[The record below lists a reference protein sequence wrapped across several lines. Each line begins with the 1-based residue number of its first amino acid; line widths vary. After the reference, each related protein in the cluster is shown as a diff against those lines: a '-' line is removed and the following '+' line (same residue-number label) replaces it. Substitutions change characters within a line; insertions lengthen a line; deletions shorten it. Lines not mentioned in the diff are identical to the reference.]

1 MSVGRTSGATSVGRA
16 SGATS
21 VGRASGATNADIAA
35 WRAHMPAAFGAT
47 PTQRALRGLGWT
59 IFAAWL
65 AGALWWFD
73 FSPTRLWNGLSGL
86 GTIIVLMVPPSP
98 GEQWVEILK
107 GMAESVAMAFL
118 GTFMAAIVAIP
129 LGFLGARNI
138 VTATLWRFSLR
149 RVLDGFRGVDQL
161 IWALAYVRAVGLGP
175 LAGVLAIFTAD
186 IAVLAKLYAEAI
198 ENAEK
203 KQAEGVVAAGGGRL
217 AAVRFGILPQVAP
230 VMLAQALYFFE
241 SNTRSATILGV
252 VGAGGIGLQIAER
265 IRVRHWDE
273 VAFIILLM
281 IATVAVIDF
290 ISGRV
295 RRRLIGDSR

>member
-1 MSVGRTSGATSVGRA
+1 M
-16 SGATS
+16 
-21 VGRASGATNADIAA
+21 NADVAM
-35 WRAHMPAAFGAT
+35 WRDRMPAAFGAT
-47 PTQRALRGLGWT
+47 PAQRAIRAAGWAL
-59 IFAAWL
+59 FLAWL
-65 AGALWWFD
+65 AGALWWFG
-73 FSPTRLWNGLSGL
+73 FTPQRLWNGLSGL
-86 GTIIVLMVPPSP
+86 ATIVRLMIPPSP
-98 GEQWVEILK
+98 GELWVEILK

-118 GTFMAAIVAIP
+118 GTVMAALVAVP

-138 VTATLWRFSLR
+138 VTSVLLRFSLR
-149 RVLDGFRGVDQL
+149 RLLDGFRGVDQL

-198 ENAEK
+198 ENAER

-217 AAVRFGILPQVAP
+217 AAIRFGVLPQVAP

-241 SNTRSATILGV
+241 SNTRSAAILGV

-273 VAFIILLM
+273 VAFIIILM
-281 IATVAVIDF
+281 IVTVAIIDA
-290 ISGRV
+290 ISGRI
-295 RRRLIGDSR
+295 RRRLIGARA

>member
-1 MSVGRTSGATSVGRA
+1 MTPDVAQ
-16 SGATS
+16 
-21 VGRASGATNADIAA
+21 
-35 WRAHMPAAFGAT
+35 WRQRMPAAFGVSPAR
-47 PTQRALRGLGWT
+47 RAMRVAGWMA
-59 IFAAWL
+59 FAAWL
-65 AGALWWFD
+65 VTSLWWFD
-73 FSPTRLWNGLSGL
+73 FTPQRLWNGLSGL
-86 GTIIVLMVPPSP
+86 GTIVRLMVPPSP
-98 GEQWVEILK
+98 GELWVEILK

-118 GTFMAAIVAIP
+118 GTFLAAIVAVP
-129 LGFLGARNI
+129 LGLMGARNI
-138 VTATLWRFSLR
+138 VTNILFRFSLR

-203 KQAEGVVAAGGGRL
+203 KQAEGVIAAGGGRL
-217 AAVRFGILPQVAP
+217 AAIRFGILPQVAP

-273 VAFIILLM
+273 VAFIIILM
-281 IATVAVIDF
+281 IITVAAIDF
-290 ISGRV
+290 LSSRL
-295 RRRLIGDSR
+295 RRRLIGARS

>member
-1 MSVGRTSGATSVGRA
+1 MSGNVET
-16 SGATS
+16 
-21 VGRASGATNADIAA
+21 
-35 WRAHMPAAFGAT
+35 WRARMPAAFGVT
-47 PTQRALRGLGWT
+47 PARRAQRVAGWT
-59 IFAAWL
+59 VFAAWL
-65 AGALWWFD
+65 VASLWWFD
-73 FSPTRLWNGLSGL
+73 MTPQRLWAGLSGL
-86 GTIIVLMVPPSP
+86 GTIVVLMVPPSP
-98 GEQWVEILK
+98 GEQWVEILQ

-118 GTFMAAIVAIP
+118 GTFLAAIVAVP

-217 AAVRFGILPQVAP
+217 AAIRFGILPQVAP

-281 IATVAVIDF
+281 IATVAAIDF
-290 ISGRV
+290 ISGRI
-295 RRRLIGDSR
+295 RRRLIGAQAAPH